1 MNMIKLRQ
9 TYKKIQKEIETRIE
23 EFKNL
28 WKNAK
33 DEEVFAELC
42 FCLCTPQ
49 TKAVNADKAIKS
61 LLKKDVLF
69 FAGADEISKHLKGL
83 VRFHNN
89 KANYIVE
96 ARNFFSENGKLCLK
110 CKIDEKNTKKTR
122 FYFYENI
129 KGLGLK
135 EASHFMRNLGF
146 GENLAILDRHIL
158 KNLVLLGVLDSLPK
172 NLDKKEY
179 LRIEQQMQNFAEKE
193 QIPLEHLDFIFW
205 RNETG
210 QIFK

>member
-1 MNMIKLRQ
+1 MIKLRQ